1 MITID
6 RFTTWALA
14 AGAALAI
21 GGGYLLDGPS
31 DEQVERA
38 IAADLQAARRDEL
51 RMTLM
56 TKRCHQE
63 RGPSAELIQ
72 IAGSDDYVCRER
84 EIEPTPAEV
93 PHRYAGLSGRKL

>member
-1 MITID
+1 MITLD
-6 RFTTWALA
+6 KFTTWALA
-14 AGAALAI
+14 ALAALAI
-21 GGGYLLDGPS
+21 GGSYLLDGQS

-56 TKRCHQE
+56 TKRCFQE

-93 PHRYAGLSGRKL
+93 LRRYAQLGGKK

>member
-1 MITID
+1 MITLD
-6 RFTTWALA
+6 KFTTWALA

-21 GGGYLLDGPS
+21 GGSYLLDGPS
-31 DEQVERA
+31 EEEVERA

-56 TKRCHQE
+56 TKRCFQE

-72 IAGSDDYVCRER
+72 IAGSDDYVCRAA

-93 PHRYAGLSGRKL
+93 LHRYAQLGEKK

>member
-1 MITID
+1 MNRARHLILVAAAVMGLL
-6 RFTTWALA
+6 AL
-14 AGAALAI
+14 GALM
-21 GGGYLLDGPS
+21 DGAS

-38 IAADLQAARRDEL
+38 IAADLKAARRDEL

-56 TKRCHQE
+56 TKRCFQE

-84 EIEPTPAEV
+84 EIEPTPEHVLQRVAM
-93 PHRYAGLSGRKL
+93 LDRK

>member
-1 MITID
+1 MITLD
-6 RFTTWALA
+6 KFTTWALA
-14 AGAALAI
+14 LGAALAI
-21 GGGYLLDGPS
+21 GGSYLLDGPS

-56 TKRCHQE
+56 TKRCYQE

-72 IAGSDDYVCRER
+72 IAGTDDYVCRER

-93 PHRYAGLSGRKL
+93 LHRYAQLGGKK

>member
-1 MITID
+1 MITLD
-6 RFTTWALA
+6 KFTTWALA

-21 GGGYLLDGPS
+21 GGSYLLDGPS

-56 TKRCHQE
+56 LKRCYQE
-63 RGPSAELIQ
+63 RGPSAELVQ

-93 PHRYAGLSGRKL
+93 LHRYAQLGEKK

>member
-1 MITID
+1 MITLD
-6 RFTTWALA
+6 RFKIWALA

-21 GGGYLLDGPS
+21 GGSYLLDGPS

-56 TKRCHQE
+56 MKRCYQE
-63 RGPSAELIQ
+63 RGPSAELVQ
-72 IAGSDDYVCRER
+72 IAGSEDYVCRER

-93 PHRYAGLSGRKL
+93 LHRYAQLGEKK

>member
-1 MITID
+1 MINLD
-6 RFTTWALA
+6 RFKTWVLA
-14 AGAALAI
+14 AGVALAI
-21 GGGYLLDGPS
+21 GGSYLLDGPS

-56 TKRCHQE
+56 LKRCYQE

-72 IAGSDDYVCRER
+72 IRGSDDYVCRAA
-84 EIEPTPAEV
+84 EIEPTPTEV
-93 PHRYAGLSGRKL
+93 LHRYAQLGEKK

>member
-1 MITID
+1 MITLD
-6 RFTTWALA
+6 KFTTWALA

-21 GGGYLLDGPS
+21 GGSYLLDGQS

-56 TKRCHQE
+56 LKRCYQE
-63 RGPSAELIQ
+63 RGPGAELIQ
-72 IAGSDDYVCRER
+72 IAGSDDYVCRAA

-93 PHRYAGLSGRKL
+93 LHRYAQLGEKK

>member
-1 MITID
+1 MITLD
-6 RFTTWALA
+6 KFTTWALA
-14 AGAALAI
+14 LGAALAI
-21 GGGYLLDGPS
+21 GGSYLLDGQS

-56 TKRCHQE
+56 LKRCYQE

-72 IAGSDDYVCRER
+72 IRGSDDYVCRER

-93 PHRYAGLSGRKL
+93 LHRYAQLGEKK

>member
-1 MITID
+1 MITLD
-6 RFTTWALA
+6 RFKIWALA

-21 GGGYLLDGPS
+21 GGSYLLDGQS
-31 DEQVERA
+31 EEQVERA
-38 IAADLQAARRDEL
+38 IAADLKAARRDEL

-56 TKRCHQE
+56 LKRCYQE

-72 IAGSDDYVCRER
+72 IAGSDDYVCRAA

-93 PHRYAGLSGRKL
+93 LHRYAQLGEKK

>member
-1 MITID
+1 MITLD
-6 RFTTWALA
+6 KFTTWALA

-21 GGGYLLDGPS
+21 GGSYLLDGPS
-31 DEQVERA
+31 DEQIERA
-38 IAADLQAARRDEL
+38 IAADLKAARRDEL

-72 IAGSDDYVCRER
+72 IAGSDDYVCRAA

-93 PHRYAGLSGRKL
+93 LHQYAKLGSGK

>member
-1 MITID
+1 MITLD
-6 RFTTWALA
+6 KFTTWALA

-21 GGGYLLDGPS
+21 GGSYLLDGPS

-51 RMTLM
+51 RLSLM
-56 TKRCHQE
+56 TKRCFQE

-72 IAGSDDYVCRER
+72 IAGSDDYVCRAT

-93 PHRYAGLSGRKL
+93 LHRYAQLGEKK

>member
-1 MITID
+1 MITLD
-6 RFTTWALA
+6 RFKIWALA

-21 GGGYLLDGPS
+21 GGSYLLDGPS

-56 TKRCHQE
+56 TKACFKAK
-63 RGPSAELIQ
+63 GPAAELVQ

-93 PHRYAGLSGRKL
+93 LHRYAKLGGGK

>member
-1 MITID
+1 MITFD

-14 AGAALAI
+14 ALAALAI
-21 GGGYLLDGPS
+21 GGSYLLDGPS
-31 DEQVERA
+31 DEQIERA
-38 IAADLQAARRDEL
+38 IAADLLAARRDEL

-56 TKRCHQE
+56 LKRCYQE

-93 PHRYAGLSGRKL
+93 LHQYAKLGGGK

>member
-1 MITID
+1 MITLD
-6 RFTTWALA
+6 KFTTWALA

-21 GGGYLLDGPS
+21 GGSYLLDGPS

-56 TKRCHQE
+56 LKRCYQE

-72 IAGSDDYVCRER
+72 IRGSEDYVCRAA

-93 PHRYAGLSGRKL
+93 LHRYAQLGEKK

>member
-1 MITID
+1 MITFD

-21 GGGYLLDGPS
+21 GGSYLLDGPS

-51 RMTLM
+51 RLSLM
-56 TKRCHQE
+56 TKRCFQE

-72 IAGSDDYVCRER
+72 IRGSDDYVCRAA
-84 EIEPTPAEV
+84 EIEPTPEHV
-93 PHRYAGLSGRKL
+93 LHRYAQLGEKK

>member
-1 MITID
+1 MITLD
-6 RFTTWALA
+6 KFTTWALA

-31 DEQVERA
+31 EEEVERA

-93 PHRYAGLSGRKL
+93 LHRYAQLGEKK

>member
-1 MITID
+1 MITFD

-21 GGGYLLDGPS
+21 GGSYLLDGQS

-56 TKRCHQE
+56 LKRCYQE

-72 IAGSDDYVCRER
+72 IRGSDDYVCRER

-93 PHRYAGLSGRKL
+93 LHQYAKLGGGK

>member
-1 MITID
+1 MITFD

-21 GGGYLLDGPS
+21 GGSYLLDGQS

-56 TKRCHQE
+56 LKRCYQE

-72 IAGSDDYVCRER
+72 IRGSDDYVCRER
-84 EIEPTPAEV
+84 EIEPTPVEV
-93 PHRYAGLSGRKL
+93 LHQYAKLGSAK

>member
-1 MITID
+1 MNRAHHLILVAAAVMGLL
-6 RFTTWALA
+6 AL
-14 AGAALAI
+14 
-21 GGGYLLDGPS
+21 GGFMDGVS

-38 IAADLQAARRDEL
+38 IAADLKAARRDEL

-56 TKRCHQE
+56 TKRCFQE

-72 IAGSDDYVCRER
+72 IAGSDDYVCRAA

-93 PHRYAGLSGRKL
+93 LHRYAQLGEKK

>member
-1 MITID
+1 MNRARHLILVAAAVMGLL
-6 RFTTWALA
+6 AL
-14 AGAALAI
+14 GALM
-21 GGGYLLDGPS
+21 DGVS

-38 IAADLQAARRDEL
+38 IAADLTAARRDEL

-56 TKRCHQE
+56 TKRCFQE

-84 EIEPTPAEV
+84 EIEPTPEHVLQRVAM
-93 PHRYAGLSGRKL
+93 LDRK

>member
-1 MITID
+1 MIALD
-6 RFTTWALA
+6 RFKIWALA

-21 GGGYLLDGPS
+21 GGSYLLDGPS

-56 TKRCHQE
+56 LKRCYQE

-72 IAGSDDYVCRER
+72 IAGSDDYVCRAA

-93 PHRYAGLSGRKL
+93 LHRYAQLGEKK

>member
-1 MITID
+1 MINLD
-6 RFTTWALA
+6 RFKTWALA
-14 AGAALAI
+14 AGVALAI
-21 GGGYLLDGPS
+21 GGSYLLDGPS

-56 TKRCHQE
+56 LKRCYQE

-72 IAGSDDYVCRER
+72 IAGSDDYVCRAA

-93 PHRYAGLSGRKL
+93 LHRYAQLGEKK

>member
-1 MITID
+1 MITFD

-21 GGGYLLDGPS
+21 GGSYLLDGPS

-56 TKRCHQE
+56 LKRCHQE

-72 IAGSDDYVCRER
+72 IRGSDDYVCRER
-84 EIEPTPAEV
+84 EIEPTPVEV
-93 PHRYAGLSGRKL
+93 LHQYAKLGGEK

>member
-1 MITID
+1 MTTLD
-6 RFTTWALA
+6 RFKIWALA

-21 GGGYLLDGPS
+21 GGSYLLDGQS

-56 TKRCHQE
+56 LKRCHQE

-93 PHRYAGLSGRKL
+93 LHRYAQLGEKK